1 MNNFIVSQIY
11 PSDTKGIEAVKALLA
26 KEHLTLD
33 KNLDYIATIYD
44 QNNIVAT
51 GSLFKNSLRCFA
63 INSDYQGQSLLN
75 TLLSHLVE
83 VQYNRGNTHLFIYTK
98 PKSAKYFKDLG
109 FYEIYQDSNLVSFLE
124 NQPFGF
130 KEYLE
135 TLRRE
140 SIEQIGVNI
149 ENKKQAAIVLNANP
163 FTLGHLHL
171 IKTACELNDYVH
183 LFIVRD
189 DSSLFPYTVRTKL
202 IIDGTKDLKNVI
214 YHDCDSYMISS
225 ATFPAYFQK
234 DNEMVIRSQAALDVA
249 IFTKIAKHLKIS
261 TRYVGEEP
269 LSKVTKIYNEVM
281 HQSLFDAHI
290 EQKIIPRLQSDTVT
304 VSASLVRESLK
315 NDNWNLIKKLVPLST
330 YSFLRSESAKL
341 IINTIKE
348 TENVKHY

>member
-1 MNNFIVSQIY
+1 MNNFTVSQIY

-26 KEHLTLD
+26 KEDLTLD
-33 KNLDYIATIYD
+33 KNLDYIAALYD

-63 INSDYQGQSLLN
+63 VDSDYQGQSLLN

-109 FYEIYQDSNLVSFLE
+109 FYEIYQDANLVSFLE

-135 TLRRE
+135 LLNTE
-140 SIEQIGVNI
+140 SIEQVGPNF

-171 IKTACELNDYVH
+171 IKTACESNDYVH
-183 LFIVRD
+183 LFIVSD
-189 DSSLFPYTVRTKL
+189 DSSLFPYTVRKQL
-202 IIDGTKDLKNVI
+202 IMDGTKDLKNVI
-214 YHDCDSYMISS
+214 YHDCGSYMISS

-234 DNEMVIRSQAALDVA
+234 DNEAVILSQAILDVN
-249 IFTKIAKHLKIS
+249 IFVKIAKYLNITS
-261 TRYVGEEP
+261 RYVGEEP
-269 LSKVTKIYNEVM
+269 FSQVTKLYNETM
-281 HQSLFDAHI
+281 AQELKKAYIEHHI
-290 EQKIIPRLQSDTVT
+290 VSRFTKDNII
-304 VSASLVRESLK
+304 VSASHVREAIRQDSWELVK
-315 NDNWNLIKKLVPLST
+315 NLTPVST
-330 YSFLRSESAKL
+330 FSFLQRKEAQP
-341 IINTIKE
+341 IIQKIKE
-348 TENVKHY
+348 SQNVIHY

>member
-1 MNNFIVSQIY
+1 M
-11 PSDTKGIEAVKALLA
+11 
-26 KEHLTLD
+26 
-33 KNLDYIATIYD
+33 
-44 QNNIVAT
+44 
-51 GSLFKNSLRCFA
+51 
-63 INSDYQGQSLLN
+63 
-75 TLLSHLVE
+75 
-83 VQYNRGNTHLFIYTK
+83 
-98 PKSAKYFKDLG
+98 
-109 FYEIYQDSNLVSFLE
+109 
-124 NQPFGF
+124 
-130 KEYLE
+130 
-135 TLRRE
+135 
-140 SIEQIGVNI
+140 
-149 ENKKQAAIVLNANP
+149 
-163 FTLGHLHL
+163 GHLHL

-183 LFIVRD
+183 LFIVSD
-189 DSSLFPYTVRTKL
+189 DSSLFPYTVRKQL